1 MRQNRENKRKK
12 KRKKSERNTRAQK
25 QWFPRRDHER
35 QRCIEK
41 EKSTDVNKGHPVET
55 SANTRKELAW
65 ENEGQR
71 RARGKDPG
79 EALQRSLST
88 DPSRLGFLRIR
99 GARKGGDPRSLFHQT
114 WGAALEPRDCYSPAC
129 TLHGTRASIPSWASS
144 TDHSPLH
151 GGERGITQAP
161 ISKEWLQS
169 LHPSAP
175 EGRHKRFWQ
184 RKTCEGFK
192 LFTLRSEFLKAP

>member
-1 MRQNRENKRKK
+1 MRQNRENKREK
-12 KRKKSERNTRAQK
+12 
-25 QWFPRRDHER
+25 
-35 QRCIEK
+35 K
-41 EKSTDVNKGHPVET
+41 EKSQRETHVHRNSDFPEEIMNGRDAQRKRKAQMWDKGHRVET
-55 SANTRKELAW
+55 SANTRKELGW

-71 RARGKDPG
+71 TARGKDPG

-88 DPSRLGFLRIR
+88 DPLRLGFLRIR

-114 WGAALEPRDCYSPAC
+114 WGAALEPRDCDSPAC
-129 TLHGTRASIPSWASS
+129 TVHGTQASTPSWASS

-184 RKTCEGFK
+184 RKTCGGFK